1 MKNEDIVRL
10 HKEFQCRLEQVKKAE
25 KDATEVER

>member
-10 HKEFQCRLEQVKKAE
+10 HKESQCRLEQVKKAG
-25 KDATEVER
+25 KDSTEVER

>member
-10 HKEFQCRLEQVKKAE
+10 HKESQCRLKQVKKAE

>member
-10 HKEFQCRLEQVKKAE
+10 HKESQCRLEQAKKAE